1 MLDADGRPRYRI
13 DDQGSYSRCRGDDP
27 RSRWRRRPLRRDR
40 DFGILPRQVARPAAP
55 DRLPVAQGTDGRR
68 APRAGAADRSAGKL
82 IEPAGARAMAA
93 DTARGA
99 LFRPI
104 VPNQHSRVTYA
115 ELFFD
120 LVFVFAVTQISHTL
134 LGNFTPLGA
143 LQVMLLFLAVWWVWV
158 YTSWITNWLD
168 PEKTPVR
175 LLLFSLT
182 LGGLVLS
189 TSIPAAFDG
198 RGLWFAIAYAAM
210 QVGKTVF
217 LWISTPRSRPLARM
231 NAIRITAWLSMSAIF
246 WIAGGLAQ
254 GELRLV
260 LWAIALA
267 IEYISPAVRFWI
279 PRFGAS
285 SVADW
290 VIEGGHMAE
299 RCALFVI
306 IALGESV
313 VVTGATF
320 AELAWSAENLIAFVT
335 VLAGS
340 IAMWWIY
347 FHIGAEAGSEQIS
360 RSSEPGRLARLA
372 YTYLHMPIIA
382 GIIVS
387 AVADE
392 LVLKHPG
399 GHSDLKTVIS
409 AIGGPLLFLFG
420 TILFKHSFR
429 GFLQLSHG
437 FGIIA
442 LCVLAWF
449 ASELSPLMLSILTTA
464 IMIVVAVWESISLQ
478 SGPAE

>member
-1 MLDADGRPRYRI
+1 MADNP
-13 DDQGSYSRCRGDDP
+13 
-27 RSRWRRRPLRRDR
+27 
-40 DFGILPRQVARPAAP
+40 
-55 DRLPVAQGTDGRR
+55 
-68 APRAGAADRSAGKL
+68 
-82 IEPAGARAMAA
+82 
-93 DTARGA
+93 RGA

-120 LVFVFAVTQISHTL
+120 LVFVYAVTQISHSL
-134 LGNFTPLGA
+134 LADFSPLGA
-143 LQVMLLFLAVWWVWV
+143 LHVTLLFLAVWWVWV

-175 LLLFSLT
+175 LLLFALT

-189 TSIPAAFDG
+189 TSIPTAFDG

-217 LWISTPRSRPLARM
+217 LWAVTPSSRPPARL
-231 NAIRITAWLSMSAIF
+231 NAVRITSWLSVSAIF
-246 WIAGGLAQ
+246 WIAGGLMDGQ
-254 GELRLV
+254 PRLA

-267 IEYISPAVRFWI
+267 IEYISPVVRFWI
-279 PRFGAS
+279 PRYGAS
-285 SVADW
+285 SIADW
-290 VIEGGHMAE
+290 VVEGGHMAE
-299 RCALFVI
+299 RCAGFII
-306 IALGESV
+306 IALGESI

-320 AELAWSAENLIAFVT
+320 ADLTWTHENVVAFVSAF
-335 VLAGS
+335 VGS
-340 IAMWWIY
+340 LAMWWIY
-347 FHIGAEAGSEQIS
+347 FHKGAEAGSERIS
-360 RSSEPGRLARLA
+360 TSSEPGRQARLA
-372 YTYLHMPIIA
+372 YTYLHMPIVA

-392 LVLKHPG
+392 LVLKHPV
-399 GHSDLKTVIS
+399 GHSDLRIVLS

-437 FGIIA
+437 VGIIA

-449 ASELSPLMLSILTTA
+449 AADLSPLMLSIATTA
-464 IMIVVAVWESISLQ
+464 IMIVVAMWESISLR
-478 SGPAE
+478 SRPEK

>member
-1 MLDADGRPRYRI
+1 MADN
-13 DDQGSYSRCRGDDP
+13 SH
-27 RSRWRRRPLRRDR
+27 
-40 DFGILPRQVARPAAP
+40 
-55 DRLPVAQGTDGRR
+55 
-68 APRAGAADRSAGKL
+68 
-82 IEPAGARAMAA
+82 
-93 DTARGA
+93 GA

-104 VPNQHSRVTYA
+104 VPHQHSRVTYV

-134 LGNFTPLGA
+134 LAHFTPLGV
-143 LQVMLLFLAVWWVWV
+143 LQVTLLFLAVWWVWV
-158 YTSWITNWLD
+158 FTSWITNWLN

-175 LLLFSLT
+175 LLLFAMM

-189 TSIPAAFDG
+189 TSIPAAFEA

-210 QVGKTVF
+210 QVGKTIF
-217 LWISTPRSRPLARM
+217 LWISTPPSRPRTRM
-231 NAIRITAWLSMSAIF
+231 NAVRIAAWLSMSAIF
-246 WIAGGLAQ
+246 WIAGGVMEGQ
-254 GELRLV
+254 SRLV
-260 LWAIALA
+260 LWAIALV

-279 PRFGAS
+279 PRYGAS

-299 RCALFVI
+299 RCALFII
-306 IALGESV
+306 IALGESIV
-313 VVTGATF
+313 VIGATF
-320 AELAWSAENLIAFVT
+320 AELTWTTANVLAFASAFV
-335 VLAGS
+335 GS
-340 IAMWWIY
+340 LAMWWIY

-360 RSSEPGRLARLA
+360 KSSEPGRLARLA
-372 YTYLHMPIIA
+372 YTYLHMPIVA

-420 TILFKHSFR
+420 TMLFKHSFR

-437 FGIIA
+437 VGIVA
-442 LCVLAWF
+442 LGVLAWF
-449 ASELSPLMLSILTTA
+449 ASGLSPLMLSILTTA
-464 IMIVVAVWESISLQ
+464 IMIVVAMWESISLQ
-478 SGPAE
+478 SGPRE

>member
-1 MLDADGRPRYRI
+1 
-13 DDQGSYSRCRGDDP
+13 
-27 RSRWRRRPLRRDR
+27 
-40 DFGILPRQVARPAAP
+40 
-55 DRLPVAQGTDGRR
+55 
-68 APRAGAADRSAGKL
+68 
-82 IEPAGARAMAA
+82 MAA

-134 LGNFTPLGA
+134 LGNFTPLG
-143 LQVMLLFLAVWWVWV
+143 VVHVTLLFLAVWWVWV

-217 LWISTPRSRPLARM
+217 LWVSTTPSQSLARM
-231 NAIRITAWLSMSAIF
+231 NAARITSWLAISAVF
-246 WIAGGLAQ
+246 WIAGGFAQ
-254 GELRLV
+254 GQLRLV
-260 LWAIALA
+260 LWAIALC

-279 PRFGAS
+279 PRYGAS

-290 VIEGGHMAE
+290 VVEGGHMAE
-299 RCALFVI
+299 RCAGFII
-306 IALGESV
+306 IALGESI

-320 AELAWSAENLIAFVT
+320 ADLTWTTENVAAFASAFV
-335 VLAGS
+335 GS
-340 IAMWWIY
+340 LAMWWIY
-347 FHIGAEAGSEQIS
+347 FHKGAEAGSEQIS
-360 RSSEPGRLARLA
+360 KSSEPGRLARLA
-372 YTYLHMPIIA
+372 YTYLHMPIVA

-392 LVLKHPG
+392 LVLKHPA
-399 GHSDLKTVIS
+399 GHSDPKTVLS
-409 AIGGPLLFLFG
+409 AIGGPLLFLVG

-437 FGIIA
+437 AGIIA
-442 LCVLAWF
+442 LGAVAWF
-449 ASELSPLMLSILTTA
+449 AAELSPLLLSILTTA
-464 IMIVVAVWESISLQ
+464 IMIVVAVWESISLT
-478 SGPAE
+478 SAVAE